1 MFNEKL
7 GKNTILKTSI
17 NLLNPPLGKIN
28 VKTDREREREKQIH
42 GMPQKKNQVT
52 NSDKTM
58 HGKN

>member
-28 VKTDREREREKQIH
+28 VKTDRERERETNTRNAIE
-42 GMPQKKNQVT
+42 KKPGN
-52 NSDKTM
+52 
-58 HGKN
+58 